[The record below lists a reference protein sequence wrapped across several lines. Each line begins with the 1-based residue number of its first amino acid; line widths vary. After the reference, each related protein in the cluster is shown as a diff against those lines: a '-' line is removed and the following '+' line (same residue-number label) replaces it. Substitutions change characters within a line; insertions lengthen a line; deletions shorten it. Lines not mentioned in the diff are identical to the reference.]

1 MIGPYR
7 WLFIIVRARP
17 RLFIYLRNFVLCI
30 VGCVPRQKLLWMEHR
45 GQDRFPFSI
54 PHFLPCSIA
63 LYQHV
68 TCAAAAVLL
77 AFNGSTALS
86 VCGAGHIGFSESTSS
101 HAEQNGAQSL
111 LHGAT
116 TVLLAQSLLPK
127 CSDEG
132 AALSRFPAHLPS
144 PQATADENSWRD
156 RQSTARVLASTD
168 QGFCTG
174 PRTHDGS
181 ASTSCGYPQPAGCQ
195 KSVTAEGGQSRRRGA
210 GAG

>member
-30 VGCVPRQKLLWMEHR
+30 VGCVPRQKLLWVEHR

-86 VCGAGHIGFSESTSS
+86 VETSVCGAGHIGFSESTSS

-111 LHGAT
+111 LPRYFWLNRCYPNAVMRAPRFPVSPHTCHRRRPPRTKTLGAT
-116 TVLLAQSLLPK
+116 GNQPLVYWHQRIKVSAQDPGPMT
-127 CSDEG
+127 EVP
-132 AALSRFPAHLPS
+132 RRH
-144 PQATADENSWRD
+144 ADTLN
-156 RQSTARVLASTD
+156 
-168 QGFCTG
+168 
-174 PRTHDGS
+174 
-181 ASTSCGYPQPAGCQ
+181 QPVA
-195 KSVTAEGGQSRRRGA
+195 KRA
-210 GAG
+210 